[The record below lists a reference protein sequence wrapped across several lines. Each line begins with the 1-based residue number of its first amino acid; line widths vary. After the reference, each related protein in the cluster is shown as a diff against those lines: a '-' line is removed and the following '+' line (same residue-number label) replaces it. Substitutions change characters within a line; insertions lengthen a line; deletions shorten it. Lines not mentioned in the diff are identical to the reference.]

1 MAGRHNMASVWA
13 ASALDWWREAGV
25 DMIVGE
31 EPRDWLS
38 TSSKAAAVPAAPAPA
53 PLPDTLD
60 AFHDWLATTPD
71 LPFVS
76 PSVRRDRPTGD
87 PDSGLMVLVDMPSP
101 EGGLLAGEAGALFDR
116 MLVAIGRSR
125 ETIYLA
131 SLSPIR
137 TPTGIIEEKYAA
149 RLGDVARHHIDLVA
163 PKTLLVFGDICGKA
177 LVGAPVAGARGKWH
191 EVATGK
197 GPVKTLVTIKPEK
210 LNDMP
215 AMKKLAWA
223 DLQMLMEELK

>member
-1 MAGRHNMASVWA
+1 MASIWA

-25 DMIVGE
+25 DTIVGE

-38 TSSKAAAVPAAPAPA
+38 GKAKAPPVAATPAPA
-53 PLPDTLD
+53 VLPDTLT
-60 AFHDWLATTPD
+60 AFHDWLATTAD

-76 PSVRRDRPTGD
+76 PGVRREAPAGD
-87 PDSGLMVLVDMPSP
+87 ADSGLMVLVDMPSP
-101 EGGLLAGEAGALFDR
+101 EGGLLAGEAGALFDK

-137 TPTGIIEEKYAA
+137 TPTGIIDEKHAA
-149 RLGDVARHHIDLVA
+149 RLGDVARHHIALVA

-177 LVGAPVAGARGKWH
+177 LVGAPVAGARGRWH
-191 EVATGK
+191 EIATAK

>member
-1 MAGRHNMASVWA
+1 MSSSWA
-13 ASALDWWREAGV
+13 ASALNWWQEAGV

-31 EPRDWLS
+31 EPRDWLDPKAKS
-38 TSSKAAAVPAAPAPA
+38 APAAAPPPSAV
-53 PLPDTLD
+53 LPDTLE
-60 AFHDWLATTPD
+60 AFHAWLAATAD
-71 LPFVS
+71 LPFAA
-76 PSVRRDRPTGD
+76 PSARRDLPAGD

-137 TPTGIIEEKYAA
+137 TPAGTIDEGNAA
-149 RLGDVARHHIDLVA
+149 RLGEIARHHIGLVA
-163 PKTLLVFGDICGKA
+163 PRTLLLFGDICGKA

-191 EVATGK
+191 EIATEK

-210 LNDMP
+210 LDAMP
-215 AMKKLAWA
+215 AMKKLAWS
-223 DLQMLMEELK
+223 DLQMLMEALN

>member
-1 MAGRHNMASVWA
+1 MASRWA
-13 ASALDWWREAGV
+13 ASALDWWQEAGV

-38 TSSKAAAVPAAPAPA
+38 AKAGAKAAPVPAAPAPA
-53 PLPDTLD
+53 PLPDTLES
-60 AFHDWLATTPD
+60 FHDWLATTAD

-76 PSVRRDRPTGD
+76 PTVRRDGPTGD
-87 PDSGLMVLVDMPSP
+87 PASGLMVLVDMPSP
-101 EGGLLAGEAGALFDR
+101 EGGLLAGAAGALFDK

-137 TPTGIIEEKYAA
+137 TPTGIIDDRNAA
-149 RLGDVARHHIDLVA
+149 RLGEVARHHIGLVA
-163 PKTLLVFGDICGKA
+163 PQFLLAFGDICGKA

-191 EVATGK
+191 EIATGK

-215 AMKKLAWA
+215 GMKKLAWA
-223 DLQMLMEELK
+223 DLQMLLEVLN